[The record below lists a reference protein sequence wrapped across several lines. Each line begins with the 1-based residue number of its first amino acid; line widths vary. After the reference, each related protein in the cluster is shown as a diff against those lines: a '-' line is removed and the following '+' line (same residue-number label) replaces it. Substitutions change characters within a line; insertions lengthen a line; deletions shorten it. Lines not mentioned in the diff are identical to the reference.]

1 MSMVFKSPSKYVQG
15 PGVLKE
21 IECYLVDSM
30 GKELFV
36 IIDPAIEE
44 SVKPMLNQCMEKGYS
59 ITYTTFLGECSRPNI
74 EKYIAMAKEVGAT
87 TVFGVGGGKT
97 MDTAKGVA
105 HLSGMSLVIVPTA
118 ASTDAPCSSVSVMYH
133 DNGEFDDWLFLN
145 ANPNLVLVDTD
156 VIVKAPVKLFVAGMG
171 DALSTYFEARVCRA
185 SGSKN
190 QAKALPTIA
199 ATTLAEKCWEILAR
213 DGVRA
218 KMAAEA
224 GVCTP
229 AFEAV
234 VEINTLLSSVGFE
247 SGGLGA
253 AHAIQKGFTLIP
265 ELHRAYHGYIVAFCT
280 ITQLVM
286 ENVEDKELNAVLKFC
301 KDVGL
306 PICFADFGYHD
317 VDYDLLWQ
325 VADKTNK
332 VGVSVH
338 HLPFEVNTKM
348 IYEGLVA
355 ADAIGRAYHAS
366 HS

>member
-1 MSMVFKSPSKYVQG
+1 MVFKSPSKYVQG
-15 PGVLKE
+15 FGVLGEVEK
-21 IECYLVDSM
+21 YLVDSM
-30 GKELFV
+30 GKNLFV
-36 IIDPAIEE
+36 IMDPVVEE
-44 SVKPMLNQCMEKGYS
+44 TVKPMLNQCIDKGYT
-59 ITYTTFLGECSRPNI
+59 IAYAAFQGECSRKNI
-74 EKYIAMAKEVGAT
+74 EKYIELAKSAGAT

-133 DNGEFDDWLFLN
+133 EDGEFDDWLFLN
-145 ANPNLVLVDTD
+145 ANPNLVLVDTS
-156 VIVKAPVKLFVAGMG
+156 VIVKAPVKLLVAGMG

-190 QAKALPTIA
+190 QAKASPTIA

-218 KMAAEA
+218 KLAAEA

-265 ELHRAYHGYIVAFCT
+265 ELHRAFHGYIVAFCT

-286 ENVEDKELNAVLKFC
+286 ENVDDTQLNAVLKFC

-317 VDYDLLWQ
+317 VDYDLLWE

-332 VGVSVH
+332 IGVSVH
-338 HLPFEVNTKM
+338 HLPFEVNTQM
-348 IYEGLVA
+348 IYDGLLA
-355 ADAIGRAYHAS
+355 ADAIGRAYHANYA
-366 HS
+366 